1 MRRILLALVALVLL
15 ARPLAVSADQYGDFT
30 YTNDGSAISIT
41 GYTGAG
47 GAVVMP
53 GVIDGVP
60 VTSFEFQVFGNRPNV
75 TSVTIPSTVLS
86 IPSWGFAFCSN
97 LTTVV
102 IPNGLTNIGS
112 GAFVHCNN
120 LTSLAFPASLTNIP
134 HRSFD
139 YCVKLLGIFMQGNA
153 KTDDVFLFSSCT
165 NATVYYL
172 PGTTGWTNTFGGHP
186 AVLWNPLVQTDD
198 GSLGM
203 GTNGFG
209 FNITGTTN
217 IPIVVEAAPD
227 VVGGN
232 WVPLLT
238 NTIATGS
245 IYFSDPDWTNRTARF
260 YRIRSP

>member
-1 MRRILLALVALVLL
+1 MKRIPLVLGLLLLL
-15 ARPLAVSADQYGDFT
+15 ARPLAVSADQFGDFT

-53 GVIDGVP
+53 SMIDGVP
-60 VTSFEFQVFGNRPNV
+60 VTSFEFQVFHYRAGV

-86 IPSWGFAFCSN
+86 IPSWGFIYCSN

-102 IPNGLTNIGS
+102 IPNGLTNIGT
-112 GAFVHCNN
+112 GAFVHCDD
-120 LTSLAFPASLTNIP
+120 LTSLAFPASLTNIA
-134 HRSFD
+134 HRSFQS
-139 YCVKLLGIFMQGNA
+139 CMKLVGIFMQGDA
-153 KTDDVFLFSSCT
+153 RIDDAFLFKSCT

-172 PGTTGWTNTFGGHP
+172 PNTTGWTNTFGGRP
-186 AVLWNPLVQTDD
+186 AVLWNPLAQTGD
-198 GSLGM
+198 GSFGA

-217 IPIVVEAAPD
+217 IPIVVEAALD
-227 VVGGN
+227 LSGGA

-238 NTIATGS
+238 NTLATGS
-245 IYFSDPDWTNRTARF
+245 FYFSDPAWTNRLARF